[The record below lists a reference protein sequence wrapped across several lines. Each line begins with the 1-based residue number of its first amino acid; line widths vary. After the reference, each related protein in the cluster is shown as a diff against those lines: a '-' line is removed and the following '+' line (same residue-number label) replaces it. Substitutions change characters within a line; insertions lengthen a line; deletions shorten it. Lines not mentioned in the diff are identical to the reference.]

1 MPIKP
6 ENKKL
11 YPPNWDQISYDIRTN
26 RAKGRCEVCGVK
38 NHSIIK
44 RNPDGTFR
52 YINSVDWD
60 MINARIKWNS
70 SNLSESLRY
79 HGFVR
84 VVLTVAHLDHNP
96 ANCDY
101 NNLKAMCQRCHN
113 RYDRHHR
120 NQTRRKS
127 KLKGQLTI
135 NF

>member
-60 MINARIKWNS
+60 MINARIKWS
-70 SNLSESLRY
+70 CSNLSESLRY
-79 HGFVR
+79 HGFIR

-96 ANCDY
+96 ANCDN

-113 RYDRHHR
+113 RYDRQHR
-120 NQTRRKS
+120 KDTRMKN
-127 KLKGQLTI
+127 KLKGQLKL
-135 NF
+135 F